1 MLKSYL
7 QEDEP
12 MRTNIVILMPI
23 ILLSLAGYVRADM
36 FFTWTGAV
44 SNDWMTA
51 GNWDVATVPEDG
63 ALGDVA
69 DVFIGSAT
77 PLTWPVLDSGDAPP
91 KFDELLIGN
100 GDGLSGELT
109 VRGGVNLAFD
119 DRLEMCYAAGSVS
132 AKLTINGAGTT
143 VHCQK
148 ELDLGESGDVVIDV
162 NGGMLIIGEE
172 SKPKWHMMLA
182 AGADSNV
189 TIYIR
194 NGGLLEF
201 HGDYAED
208 ERGGLK
214 IGEGTA
220 LIDIGSDSGSGG
232 GTLKLKNDVTE
243 LVRTLSRDGV
253 IVADGGAR
261 DVQIYFYDGYTFAT
275 ASVLTTRL
283 NPSPAHGSTLLGGP
297 ARLQWTL
304 PDSND
309 PAGVITCDVYFGTN
323 PNVEANPRVVIGQAV
338 QSVNVTLD
346 IDTNYYWAL
355 DVYDSSVSANY
366 PVYLSPVFTLNTMN
380 MPPVVN
386 AGDDV
391 ETWPADG
398 QRVVRLDGTAS
409 DEDDRPEP
417 LTLAWTVIAEPD
429 ELNPARISDPAAANP
444 TVTAT
449 VPGTYTLQLEA
460 SDGEYTAADNIQIV
474 LYADAC
480 GHAKNQEGFVLIP
493 GDINEDCIVDELDLT
508 ILEENWLKWNY
519 STE

>member
-1 MLKSYL
+1 
-7 QEDEP
+7 
-12 MRTNIVILMPI
+12 
-23 ILLSLAGYVRADM
+23 
-36 FFTWTGAV
+36 
-44 SNDWMTA
+44 MTA

-63 ALGDVA
+63 ALGDVV

-109 VRGGVNLAFD
+109 VQGGVNLVFD

-148 ELDLGESGDVVIDV
+148 ELELGESGDVVIDI
-162 NGGMLIIGEE
+162 NGGKLVIGEE
-172 SKPKWHMMLA
+172 SKPKWHMLLA
-182 AGADSNV
+182 AGVDSNV

-214 IGEGTA
+214 IGQGTA

-243 LVRTLSRDGV
+243 LVRTLSRDGI
-253 IVADGGAR
+253 IVADGGDR
-261 DVQIYFYDGYTFAT
+261 DIQIYFYDGYTFVT
-275 ASVLTTRL
+275 ASVLATRL
-283 NPSPAHGSTLLGGP
+283 NPSPPLGSTLPEGP

-304 PDSND
+304 PESSN

-323 PNVEANPRVVIGQAV
+323 PNVEANPKVIISQAV
-338 QSVNVTLD
+338 ESVNVTLD

-355 DVYDSSVSANY
+355 DVYDSSVGTNY

-380 MPPVVN
+380 LAPVVN
-386 AGDDV
+386 AGDDI
-391 ETWPADG
+391 EIWLADG
-398 QRVVRLDGTAS
+398 QRVVQLDGIAT
-409 DEDDRPEP
+409 DEDNRPEHM
-417 LTLAWTVIAEPD
+417 TLAWTVIAEPD
-429 ELNPARISDPAAANP
+429 ESNPARISDRNAANP
-444 TVTAT
+444 TVTLTEA
-449 VPGTYTLQLEA
+449 GIYTLQLEA
-460 SDGEYTAADNIQIV
+460 SDGEYTTVDTMQIV

-480 GHAKNQEGFVLIP
+480 EHAKNQVGFVLIP
-493 GDINEDCIVDELDLT
+493 GDINEDCVVNGLDLT